1 MSQSPPSAIDTLVG
15 QFLDQINRGL
25 RFDDIFANLY
35 DHIRAAVPC
44 HRVAVALVEPDGAH
58 LRLVAA
64 LADGEQA
71 LKVGF
76 SDPIAGSTLEEL
88 LRTGRPRILNDLPA
102 YLATKP
108 SSRSTRLIVRE
119 GMKANL
125 TLPLLADGRP
135 IGVVFFSSREAGVY
149 RDEHTELLKR
159 IAGPLAVSVEKAR
172 LVAALDDRNRELAA
186 ANELKERFVEKLREE
201 VERQTFELRR
211 AYDEV
216 AALKAQLEQENVLLR
231 GRLRA
236 SATFDRLSR
245 LPGLA
250 AVCRAVEQVAA
261 ADTTV
266 LVSGETGVGKELVA
280 RAVHELSQ
288 RRNGLFVPVSCAA
301 LPRDLTAAELFGHEA
316 GAFTGAAKRRAGR
329 FELAH
334 RGTLFLDEVGE
345 VPADTQVLL
354 LRALQERV
362 VERVGGGEPIAIDV
376 RLIAAT
382 NADLTKAVGAGT
394 FRADLFYRLNVFP
407 LRVPPLRD
415 RKADVPP
422 LVEHFV
428 EQFRTRLGK
437 GVERVAPAALDRLMA
452 HSWPGNVRELEN
464 VIERAMVVA
473 AGPVLDVDP
482 AWLSSGPAVDAPWR
496 DRERETIRDALRRA
510 GGKLYGRGG
519 AAELL
524 GLKPTT
530 LASKM
535 KKLGLARD
543 DIS

>member
-1 MSQSPPSAIDTLVG
+1 
-15 QFLDQINRGL
+15 
-25 RFDDIFANLY
+25 
-35 DHIRAAVPC
+35 
-44 HRVAVALVEPDGAH
+44 
-58 LRLVAA
+58 
-64 LADGEQA
+64 
-71 LKVGF
+71 
-76 SDPIAGSTLEEL
+76 
-88 LRTGRPRILNDLPA
+88 
-102 YLATKP
+102 
-108 SSRSTRLIVRE
+108 
-119 GMKANL
+119 
-125 TLPLLADGRP
+125 
-135 IGVVFFSSREAGVY
+135 
-149 RDEHTELLKR
+149 LKR

-172 LVAALDDRNRELAA
+172 LVAVLDERNRELAA

-201 VERQTFELRR
+201 VEQQTGELRR

-216 AALKAQLEQENVLLR
+216 AALKARLEQENVLLR

-236 SATFDRLSR
+236 SAAFDRLSR
-245 LPGLA
+245 LTGLA

-266 LVSGETGVGKELVA
+266 LVTGETGVGKELVA
-280 RAVHELSQ
+280 RAVHELSP
-288 RRNGLFVPVSCAA
+288 RREGLFVPASCAA

-316 GAFTGAAKRRAGR
+316 GAFTGATKRRAGR

-334 RGTLFLDEVGE
+334 RGTLFLDEIGE
-345 VPADTQVLL
+345 VAADTQVLL
-354 LRALQERV
+354 LRALQERTI
-362 VERVGGGEPIAIDV
+362 ERVGGAEPVAVDV

-382 NADLTKAVGAGT
+382 NADLTKAIAAGS

-407 LRVPPLRD
+407 IRVPPLRD

-428 EQFRTRLGK
+428 EHFRGRLGK
-437 GVERVAPAALDRLMA
+437 RIDRVAPAALDRLMA

-473 AGPVLDVDP
+473 AGPTLDIDP
-482 AWLSSGPAVDAPWR
+482 AWLAGGPAPDAPWQ
-496 DRERETIRDALRRA
+496 DREREAIRDALRRA
-510 GGKLYGRGG
+510 RGKLYGPGG

-524 GLKPTT
+524 GLKGTT